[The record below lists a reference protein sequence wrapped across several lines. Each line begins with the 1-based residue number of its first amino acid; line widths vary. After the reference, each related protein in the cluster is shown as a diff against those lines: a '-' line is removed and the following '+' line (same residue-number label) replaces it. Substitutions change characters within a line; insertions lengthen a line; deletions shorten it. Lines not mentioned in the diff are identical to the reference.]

1 MAQLHASIGAGPTLQ
16 SHRSPSRLAGPG
28 PTPGLIPSPPRA
40 LVQGRCDVPVVAL
53 VSPHPAAPDLVA
65 AHCLRYCPGGPR
77 PRLTQLGKSV
87 IPTTR
92 TTSWRAGSR
101 DHTRL
106 ESPVLAGAGATRS
119 PARRAGLSAGLSA
132 GPTAAGV
139 PRGTRA
145 DHPRRTRHYSAPMSA
160 PSARARRSAAGWS
173 SRIWNPP
180 RCGLA
185 LASHP
190 IALVIASSS
199 RVATAH

>member
-1 MAQLHASIGAGPTLQ
+1 MAQLHASIGAGPTLH

-28 PTPGLIPSPPRA
+28 PTPGLIPSPSQV
-40 LVQGRCDVPVVAL
+40 LVQGRCGVPVVVL

-65 AHCLRYCPGGPR
+65 AHCLRYWPGGPR
-77 PRLTQLGKSV
+77 PGLTQLGKSV

-101 DHTRL
+101 DHARL

-145 DHPRRTRHYSAPMSA
+145 DHPQRTRHYSAPMSA

-185 LASHP
+185 VASHP

-199 RVATAH
+199 LLATAH

>member
-16 SHRSPSRLAGPG
+16 SHLSPSRLAGPG
-28 PTPGLIPSPPRA
+28 PIPGLTPSPPQA
-40 LVQGRCDVPVVAL
+40 LIQIRCAVPVVAL
-53 VSPHPAAPDLVA
+53 MPPLAAAPDLAA
-65 AHCLRYCPGGPR
+65 AHSLRYCPGGPR

-92 TTSWRAGSR
+92 PNTWWAGSR

-119 PARRAGLSAGLSA
+119 PARRAGLSAG
-132 GPTAAGV
+132 PTAARV

-145 DHPRRTRHYSAPMSA
+145 DHRRRTRHYSAPMSA

>member
-1 MAQLHASIGAGPTLQ
+1 MAQLLASIGAGPTLQ

-28 PTPGLIPSPPRA
+28 PTPGLTPSPPQA
-40 LVQGRCDVPVVAL
+40 LLQGPCGVPVVAL
-53 VSPHPAAPDLVA
+53 ISPLTAATDLDA
-65 AHCLRYCPGGPR
+65 GHCLRYCPGGPR
-77 PRLTQLGKSV
+77 PRLTQLGNSV

-92 TTSWRAGSR
+92 TNTWRAGSR
-101 DHTRL
+101 DHTRI
-106 ESPVLAGAGATRS
+106 ESPALAGVGATRS
-119 PARRAGLSAGLSA
+119 RARRAGLSA

-145 DHPRRTRHYSAPMSA
+145 DHPRLTGHYSAPMSA

-199 RVATAH
+199 RVATAD